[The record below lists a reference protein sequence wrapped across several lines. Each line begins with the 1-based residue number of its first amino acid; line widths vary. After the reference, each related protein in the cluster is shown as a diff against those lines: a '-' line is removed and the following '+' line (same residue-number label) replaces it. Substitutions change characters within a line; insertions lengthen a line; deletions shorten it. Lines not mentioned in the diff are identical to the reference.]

1 MNTLIIIW
9 LAINA
14 IIGLPVIGFAIH
26 CKVKD
31 LRSKQSNLDH
41 GSDRET
47 ALSTDTALELKQV
60 A

>member
-14 IIGLPVIGFAIH
+14 IIGLPVIGFAIY

-31 LRSKQSNLDH
+31 LRSKQSGAAH
-41 GSDRET
+41 GSDRHT
-47 ALSTDTALELKQV
+47 APAINAALELKQV